1 MLSEKRNKDGQKRS
15 LALELLPW
23 AMESQPV
30 KAVKAGL
37 LIGGVDP
44 VAVWAAP
51 GLYATDLMQ
60 SPFTVRVGG
69 YQVRKGIDPYGVIP
83 RSTSSSR
90 ATS

>member
-15 LALELLPW
+15 LTLELLPW

-44 VAVWAAP
+44 VAVDTVSTTMMEVDPAVPASIRC
-51 GLYATDLMQ
+51 ARTSI
-60 SPFTVRVGG
+60 SPIESEI
-69 YQVRKGIDPYGVIP
+69 KNDP
-83 RSTSSSR
+83 
-90 ATS
+90 